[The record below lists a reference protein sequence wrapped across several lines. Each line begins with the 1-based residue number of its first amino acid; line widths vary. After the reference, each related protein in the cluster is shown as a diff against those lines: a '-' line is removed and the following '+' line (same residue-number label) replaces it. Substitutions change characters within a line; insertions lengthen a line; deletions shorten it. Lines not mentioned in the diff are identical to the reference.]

1 MALEVSKS
9 KLIPGN
15 RMKNAPRTYKSRS
28 ATPVDAHVGRR
39 IRDKR
44 VALDMSQTALADA
57 CGITFQQVQKY
68 EKGGN
73 RVSASRLWQ
82 LCAILGVEIEYFFDG
97 LAQHKLTK
105 EQRAA
110 AQEGSRHPVDNDASI
125 DKETARLAR
134 SIAEIKDP
142 EMKKKLKLM
151 VTALSNA

>member
-1 MALEVSKS
+1 MRKT
-9 KLIPGN
+9 P
-15 RMKNAPRTYKSRS
+15 SRS
-28 ATPVDAHVGRR
+28 ATPVDEHVGHR

-44 VALDMSQTALADA
+44 IALDMSQTALAEA
-57 CGITFQQVQKY
+57 CRITFQQVQKY

-82 LCAILGVEIEYFFDG
+82 LCAVLGVEIEYFFDG

-105 EQRAA
+105 EQRVAME
-110 AQEGSRHPVDNDASI
+110 QGSRLPVDNEVGI

-151 VTALSNA
+151 VTALSAQS